1 MRKWMSKRKKVPK
14 DRWLV
19 KWQSPNGNLHV
30 LGSSSIS
37 GSCDPQ
43 LFIPNNVNVIMI
55 EKWCSWDIQHL
66 KLDKG
71 WNWGKC
77 DPKIYLINILS
88 ILEDF
93 PGGPV
98 FGTLPSNAGGASSIP
113 DQGAKIPCA
122 SQPKNQNIKSK
133 QYCSKFNKD
142 SKKQF
147 TSKRSLTKEIM

>member
-55 EKWCSWDIQHL
+55 EK
-66 KLDKG
+66 
-71 WNWGKC
+71 
-77 DPKIYLINILS
+77 
-88 ILEDF
+88 
-93 PGGPV
+93 
-98 FGTLPSNAGGASSIP
+98 
-113 DQGAKIPCA
+113 
-122 SQPKNQNIKSK
+122 
-133 QYCSKFNKD
+133 
-142 SKKQF
+142 
-147 TSKRSLTKEIM
+147 